1 MAMKDAERKAEE
13 QAKMEAEQKAAAEAE
28 AQKAAEEQ
36 RIATA
41 VSSGAEKLM
50 ADVEAKMSQKDADHM
65 EIVKQFE
72 KELAEKSEEIQKM
85 RESKRVFAD
94 RSEVKSFAE
103 KYEAE
108 LVDAHMLGVIT
119 KKGWDTKL
127 GKQLFE
133 KVNIDSGVTVP
144 TSATSDFESTIS
156 TALERDIELELILD
170 PMFRKI
176 QMNAASLVVPTMP
189 DAGYA
194 SFVAPA
200 SPPSVAGSGA
210 GQAFK
215 GDLEDRDSAHG
226 ANTGIGLGSK
236 VLTTAKL
243 VSKSYI
249 ANETEED
256 AIIPVLPLIRESMV
270 RAHARA
276 IEHSL
281 LMGGDGDDLISSQYN
296 GLVARAGATVD
307 VSTASPFA
315 TSGEF
320 AASELLAMRTKMGK
334 YGRRPT
340 DVMFIVSL
348 AAYYSLLEDTQ
359 FANIT
364 DVGSDMALKLTGA
377 MGSAYGSPVYVCDEF
392 PAAASGKVCA
402 IAVNPRNFVVPVQR
416 GATVETDY
424 DVENQRRV
432 LVATQRRGFDCM
444 FADQGADVQ
453 VVKATW

>member
-1 MAMKDAERKAEE
+1 
-13 QAKMEAEQKAAAEAE
+13 
-28 AQKAAEEQ
+28 
-36 RIATA
+36 
-41 VSSGAEKLM
+41 
-50 ADVEAKMSQKDADHM
+50 MSQKDADHM